1 MVAGTCD
8 VGVSV
13 RFLPYCLRFHPWVWH
28 GITTNENFTF
38 TTILANCVPLSN
50 STTTMDHLSIHSYIN
65 LTNMP
70 SSSPPQPPS
79 TKKVPNMSSDLEGD
93 SQATVEADFRSMGP
107 IRVVS
112 TSIR

>member
-1 MVAGTCD
+1 
-8 VGVSV
+8 
-13 RFLPYCLRFHPWVWH
+13 
-28 GITTNENFTF
+28 
-38 TTILANCVPLSN
+38 
-50 STTTMDHLSIHSYIN
+50 
-65 LTNMP
+65 MP